1 MIKFKTLLHESW
13 QLKPDKGVPHIE
25 HVHHLQAD
33 DTERATKFS
42 LNVLHDVHSR
52 LQGKPGDPSLRYT
65 GKVDDR
71 MSTKVAKVQGK
82 VSVGYKGHS
91 APLLHSQQEI
101 DHTYSDKPHV
111 HQALSHLLQ
120 HAHKIIPH
128 DENNVQYQVGLIHSG
143 DSSAISKRE
152 GGSVT
157 PNTITYKYKSPK
169 QTAKIGVSV
178 ISKTHLD
185 NNGKPK
191 SMTQNFDIGKHGSHP
206 DVEVMDNKID
216 FTKSS
221 AVYHPEHQKQFEH
234 HYNQAVATHQQM
246 SKSGHYSALEGHHEN
261 MQAYLNSHIRSGT
274 AASNDHVTGYKQFLN
289 NTGEKEAAKVKRPES
304 KIAKQSAYSKMSSHV
319 DNHKEAFSNAF
330 NLMHHLKSASQS
342 MSHALSHATFPTVDQ
357 SINGKKVH
365 GEGMVVSRD
374 NKETGA
380 METMKLVPH
389 EFTAANF
396 ARSAKFK
403 KK

>member
-1 MIKFKTLLHESW
+1 MIKFKTLLESW

-25 HVHHLQAD
+25 HVHHLQKD
-33 DTERATKFS
+33 DTHRAAQFS
-42 LNVLHDVHSR
+42 LDVLHDVHNR
-52 LQGKPGDPSLRYT
+52 LQGKPGNPEMRYT

-71 MSTKVAKVQGK
+71 MSTKVAKVNGK

-91 APLLHSQQEI
+91 APMLSSQADI
-101 DHTYSDKPHV
+101 DKHYNDKPHV
-111 HQALSHLLQ
+111 HGALSHLLQ

-185 NNGKPK
+185 HTGAQK
-191 SMTQNFDIGKHGSHP
+191 SMTQNFDISKHNTHP

-216 FTKSS
+216 FTKAS
-221 AVYHPEHQKQFEH
+221 AAYHPAHQAQFEKH
-234 HYNQAVATHQQM
+234 FNQASAIHADM
-246 SKSGHYSALEGHHEN
+246 SKNGHYDHLAGHHEH

-274 AASNDHVTGYKQFLN
+274 EAPSDHVAGYKNYLSSQ
-289 NTGEKEAAKVKRPES
+289 GEKEAAKLKRPASQAVKRT
-304 KIAKQSAYSKMSSHV
+304 AFNNMSSHV
-319 DNHKEAFSNAF
+319 DQHKEAFSNAF

-342 MSHALSHATFPTVDQ
+342 MGRALSHATFPTVEQ
-357 SINGKKVH
+357 SINGKKVQ

-374 NKETGA
+374 NHKTGA
-380 METMKLVPH
+380 METMKMVPH

-396 ARSAKFK
+396 ARSAAFK